1 MKLHTS
7 KSTSYSHKK
16 RIISHLYSYFPG
28 DLRTRVHI

>member
-16 RIISHLYSYFPG
+16 RIISHLCSQIPG
-28 DLRTRVHI
+28 NLRTRVHI